1 MFRAT
6 QADQP
11 RRSTF
16 ILVASIMLLFLPC
29 GYQKSKKVIFLGD
42 SLTEAGAKSNGYI
55 RILEQRLKVEGH
67 ANFNL
72 VGKGVGGNMVR
83 HLLQRF
89 ENDVVQERPDVL
101 FILVGINDVGFAT
114 WHPEIGGTS
123 PNQFRTGLQYMVIR
137 AKEKGIRVVL
147 CTPTVIEE
155 KPNKKNPLD
164 VSLDIYASLVREVAA
179 ENKVELCDLRKAFTD
194 YLNEHNKEGKE
205 KVLTTDYV
213 HMNAKGDSLI
223 AASMYAFLGVAK

>member
-1 MFRAT
+1 MFRGYT
-6 QADQP
+6 
-11 RRSTF
+11 RRYTAV
-16 ILVASIMLLFLPC
+16 LTASIILLFLLSA
-29 GYQKSKKVIFLGD
+29 YQKSKKIIFLGD
-42 SLTEAGAKSNGYI
+42 SLTEAGAKDNGYI
-55 RILEQRLKVEGH
+55 RILQQRLRDEGYAH
-67 ANFNL
+67 FNL

-101 FILVGINDVGFAT
+101 FILVGINDVGFST

-123 PNQFRTGLQYMVIR
+123 PNQFRTGLQYMVMR
-137 AKEKGIRVVL
+137 AKEEGIRVVL

-155 KPNKKNPLD
+155 KPNGKNPLD
-164 VSLDIYASLVREVAA
+164 VSLDMYASIIREVAA
-179 ENKVELCDLRKAFTD
+179 ENKVDLCDLRRVFTT
-194 YLNEHNKEGKE
+194 YLNKHNKAGKE

-223 AASMYAFLGVAK
+223 AASMYAFLKAEK